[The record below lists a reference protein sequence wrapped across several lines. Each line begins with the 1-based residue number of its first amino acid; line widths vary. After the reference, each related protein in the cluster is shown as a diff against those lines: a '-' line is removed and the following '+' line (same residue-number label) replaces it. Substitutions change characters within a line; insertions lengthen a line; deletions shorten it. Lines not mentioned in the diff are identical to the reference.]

1 MNGPLGASGT
11 GISAGQP
18 RYAWV
23 AAPLRGG
30 RQDLPLTRLPMKP
43 IALLPLCL
51 LVSLAGGYLGS
62 QLLPAP
68 QALAAAEPAA
78 AEPSAAP
85 QAPVDPRVDGLEARL
100 AMLEQRLEGL
110 QRAPLTPTAAGPATQ
125 ESPVTGAE
133 ANIPALVDPA
143 AQIEAWFA
151 ALTAGT
157 LDYDGREALWQKI
170 REAKQ
175 TDAVIALFE
184 ARAKADPSNPDLQTE
199 LGEAYLAK
207 IQEVGGGPLAGVW
220 ADKADKAF
228 DRALVL
234 DERHVQARFMK
245 AMSLSFWPPVFG
257 KQAQAVKQ
265 FEILIEQ
272 QLNSAPSDWQSQ
284 AYLMLG
290 NLHLQMGKPDQAKL
304 TYQQGLA
311 IYPEHADL
319 LKQMGLLE

>member
-1 MNGPLGASGT
+1 
-11 GISAGQP
+11 
-18 RYAWV
+18 
-23 AAPLRGG
+23 
-30 RQDLPLTRLPMKP
+30 MKP

-51 LVSLAGGYLGS
+51 LVSLAGGYLGAR
-62 QLLPAP
+62 LLPAP
-68 QALAAAEPAA
+68 ASLSAAETAAAEPKAA
-78 AEPSAAP
+78 APAAP
-85 QAPVDPRVDGLEARL
+85 RDEAQEQRLEGLETRL
-100 AMLEQRLEGL
+100 SMIEQRLEGL
-110 QRAPLTPTAAGPATQ
+110 QRAPLAVAETVPPSASQGGAPAPLASDAPT
-125 ESPVTGAE
+125 
-133 ANIPALVDPA
+133 DPA
-143 AQIEAWFA
+143 AQVDSWFA
-151 ALTAGT
+151 ALTAGD
-157 LDYDGREALWQKI
+157 LDFDGREALWQKI

-207 IQEVGGGPLAGVW
+207 IQEVAGGPLAGVW
-220 ADKADKAF
+220 AGKADKAF
-228 DRALVL
+228 DSALAL
-234 DERHVQARFMK
+234 DDHHVQARFMK

-265 FEILIEQ
+265 FEILIGQ
-272 QLNSAPSDWQSQ
+272 QQNSAPSDWQSQ

-290 NLHLQMGKPDQAKL
+290 NLHLQMGKPEQAKL